1 MKSELP
7 FIPIDEDFSLNIT
20 ILTVLLTRLA
30 TTNRGSYVLD
40 FEKIQALLY
49 LIKNPAKINDIL
61 TLAGKQYAPLDT
73 RYTHTIESMSNNVD
87 ILFDRD
93 KLKYLFKS
101 MAAWGLLGCYFDEKQ
116 KNIKYYMSKKG
127 LTFSE
132 SLEKKSAPTEYY
144 FDLVDII
151 ESVAPLQSQPTTK
164 INSWLNI
171 TFKRN

>member
-30 TTNRGSYVLD
+30 MTNRGSYVLD

-49 LIKNPAKINDIL
+49 LIKNPAKINGIL
-61 TLAGKQYAPLDT
+61 KLAGKQYTSIDS

-87 ILFDRD
+87 ILFNRD
-93 KLKYLFKS
+93 KLKYIFKS

-116 KNIKYYMSKKG
+116 NNLKYHMSKKG
-127 LTFSE
+127 LIFAE
-132 SLEKKSAPTEYY
+132 SLEEKSESKDYY
-144 FDLVDII
+144 FALIDIV
-151 ESVAPLQSQPTTK
+151 ESIAALQSQPATK
-164 INSWLNI
+164 INSWLNT